1 MCVCIPVCAI
11 VFDVAY
17 FATSLMPVDLFRFIL
32 FFFPADVVGQVE
44 SMCNLGGLLL
54 TGAEGLDKDEKEGYA
69 P

>member
-17 FATSLMPVDLFRFIL
+17 FATSLMTVDLFRF
-32 FFFPADVVGQVE
+32 FFLPAAVVGQVE